1 MTIKLPDLC
10 EQLHRIATLDPEI
23 WRTKTQESFKV
34 RRGATT
40 RKQILDVMLDLGSKN
55 VRSLDIEQRI
65 GLSRGGC
72 LKQLRRMACDGI
84 VTKNSACCR
93 KNTWSIHDKFMNDKN
108 ERN

>member
-23 WRTKTQESFKV
+23 WRTEKQESF
-34 RRGATT
+34 RTIRGATT
-40 RKQILDVMLDLGSKN
+40 AKQILDVMRDLGSKN
-55 VRSLDIEQRI
+55 VRSLDIEQML

-72 LKQLRRMACDGI
+72 LKQLRRMVRDGI
-84 VTKNSACCR
+84 VTKNSTCCR
-93 KNTWSIHDKFMNDKN
+93 HNTWSIHDKFMKDNN

>member
-1 MTIKLPDLC
+1 MTIQLPGIF
-10 EQLHRIATLDPEI
+10 EQLHMIATLDPEI
-23 WRTKTQESFKV
+23 WRTKTQESFTERK
-34 RRGATT
+34 GATT
-40 RKQILDVMLDLGSKN
+40 AKQILDVMRDLGSKN

-72 LKQLRRMACDGI
+72 LKQLRRLVRVGI

-93 KNTWSIHDKFMNDKN
+93 RNTWSIHDKFMNDKN